1 MKSEDFCFPHITFL
15 SMDSRI
21 MATATMATAAGAAAL
36 LYYTLNKKLQSSPTT
51 GDEDEENGTG
61 IQVHAPLG
69 IERVSHRLIQAP
81 ATWLETISTLS
92 ETLRFTYSETLG
104 KWPIGDLAFGIS
116 FLLKRQCC
124 ENRARGA
131 QSEPV
136 IAPMRRGRAR
146 SVERRWGA
154 PGSPWSAW
162 VVCQMWGNSNS
173 SIKFDKKRTQYKQRL
188 RQAIN
193 YANKKFNGQLKMA
206 APSGLNGVVCCR
218 GGVDLGRKWID
229 LASAPFKYSSANLG
243 LRDLELKYQIVFGYV
258 GYGQTLQGNLQVGRE
273 FGGSDSILLKGPE
286 IAAELRYL
294 LYLLTHR
301 WHFSKKPFPK
311 FLEETGHSQEDV
323 ILQEPKAG
331 DTLTAVTGAVVPF
344 HHSVVCE
351 GGVINLVLGYA
362 HGGMVAA
369 ARWIAKLSTSC
380 LLTSLAKH
388 PDYKLKIIGHSLGG
402 GTAAL
407 LTYILRETHELS
419 TATCVAFAPAACM
432 TWELAESGNECITSV
447 INGADLVPTFSAASV
462 DDLRA
467 EVTASAWVNDL
478 RNQIE
483 RTRIL
488 STVYRSASALGSRL
502 PSMASAK
509 AKVAGAGAILRPV
522 SNRTQV
528 VMKRAQSM
536 AQAAW
541 SRPALRSWSCIGP
554 RRRVTAAEM
563 SCNVTED
570 PSESSVSQRDVSEE
584 PLIETI
590 EETTSLV
597 ENLTLPAS
605 SPDGRDKH
613 KIIDFTINT
622 EVEDYDDIMDPA
634 KFEDQMTEVELWQQI
649 ERELYK
655 HSESDEESG
664 TIKEIREEEEAAI
677 AEVSDPQSQ
686 ASVPNT
692 KEVHRFFPAGKI
704 MHIVTL
710 VSDESERERDCD
722 VSSSD
727 SDSSPEENTEVA
739 IFLTPRS
746 LYSKLRLS
754 QTMIAEHFMPVYR
767 REIEKLIR
775 VLEKGGVSD
784 THSRVEEAR

>member
-1 MKSEDFCFPHITFL
+1 
-15 SMDSRI
+15 

-51 GDEDEENGTG
+51 GDEDDENGTE

-116 FLLKRQCC
+116 FLLKRQ
-124 ENRARGA
+124 
-131 QSEPV
+131 
-136 IAPMRRGRAR
+136 
-146 SVERRWGA
+146 
-154 PGSPWSAW
+154 
-162 VVCQMWGNSNS
+162 
-173 SIKFDKKRTQYKQRL
+173 
-188 RQAIN
+188 
-193 YANKKFNGQLKMA
+193 
-206 APSGLNGVVCCR
+206 
-218 GGVDLGRKWID
+218 
-229 LASAPFKYSSANLG
+229 
-243 LRDLELKYQIVFGYV
+243 
-258 GYGQTLQGNLQVGRE
+258 GNLQVGRE
-273 FGGSDSILLKGPE
+273 FGGSDSIRLKGPE
-286 IAAELRYL
+286 IAADLRYL
-294 LYLLTHR
+294 LYLLTLC

-331 DTLTAVTGAVVPF
+331 ILKPAFTVLIDHKSKTVLLLIRGTHSIKDTLTAVTGAVVPF

-351 GGVINLVLGYA
+351 GGVSNLVLGYA

-369 ARWIAKLSTSC
+369 ARWIAKLSTPC
-380 LLTSLAKH
+380 LLTSLNKH

-407 LTYILRETHELS
+407 LTYILRERQEIS

-432 TWELAESGNECITSV
+432 TWELAESGNDCITSV

-467 EVTASAWVNDL
+467 EVTASAWLNDL

-554 RRRVTAAEM
+554 RRRVSAAEM
-563 SCNVTED
+563 SCNVTEN
-570 PSESSVSQRDVSEE
+570 PSESSVSQRDASEE
-584 PLIETI
+584 PLIEAI

-597 ENLTLPAS
+597 ENLTLPVS

-613 KIIDFTINT
+613 KIDFTINT
-622 EVEDYDDIMDPA
+622 EVEDDDDIMDPA
-634 KFEDQMTEVELWQQI
+634 KFQDRMTEVELWQQI

-655 HSESDEESG
+655 HSESDEEG
-664 TIKEIREEEEAAI
+664 DTIKEIREEEEAAI

-710 VSDESERERDCD
+710 VPDESEGERDSD
-722 VSSSD
+722 ASSSD
-727 SDSSPEENTEVA
+727 SDSRPEENVEVA

-775 VLEKGGVSD
+775 VLENEGGASD
-784 THSRVEEAR
+784 TCSRVEETG